1 MAGQDTLHKVVTAL
15 GRLPQPLREKAL
27 SLVMG
32 RVVPYVGTSGL
43 VIEEMSADRVIVRAR
58 DLRPFQNHIRSVH
71 AAAMALAVET
81 ASGFV
86 TVMNLPPSKLPL
98 IKTLKVDYVKR
109 SRGDIR
115 AVATIS
121 EAQRVEIRGA
131 DKGSVDVEVHA
142 TDATGEEP
150 IRCQAIWAWVPR
162 K

>member
-1 MAGQDTLHKVVTAL
+1 MAGESKLHRVVAAL
-15 GRLPQPLREKAL
+15 GRLPQPLRAKAL

-43 VIEEMSADRVIVRAR
+43 VIEEMNADRVVVRAR
-58 DLRPFQNHIRSVH
+58 DLRPYQNHIHSVH

-81 ASGFV
+81 ATGFV
-86 TVMNLPPSKLPL
+86 TVMNLPGSKLPL
-98 IKTLKVDYVKR
+98 IKTLTVDYVKR

-121 EAQRVEIRGA
+121 EAQRAEIRGA
-131 DKGSVDVEVHA
+131 DRGSIEVEVHA
-142 TDATGEEP
+142 TDATGQEP

>member
-1 MAGQDTLHKVVTAL
+1 MAGEDKLHRVITAL
-15 GRLPQPLREKAL
+15 GRLPQPLRSKAL

-32 RVVPYVGTSGL
+32 KVVPYVGTSGL
-43 VIEEMSADRVIVRAR
+43 VIEEMNADRVIVIAR
-58 DLRPFQNHIRSVH
+58 DRRPYQNHIHSVH

-86 TVMNLPPSKLPL
+86 TVMNLPASKLPL

-109 SRGDIR
+109 SRGDLR

-121 EAQRVEIRGA
+121 DAQRAEIRGA
-131 DKGSVDVEVHA
+131 DKGSIDVEVHA

-150 IRCQAIWAWVPR
+150 IRCQAVWAWVPR
-162 K
+162 R